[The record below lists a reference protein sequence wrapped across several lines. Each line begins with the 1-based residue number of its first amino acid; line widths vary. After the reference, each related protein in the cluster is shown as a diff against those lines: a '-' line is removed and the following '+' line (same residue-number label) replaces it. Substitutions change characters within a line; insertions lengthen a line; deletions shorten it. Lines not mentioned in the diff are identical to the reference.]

1 MYGNTLYVWYY
12 VVYHSVAKELFEAF
26 SFIFLC
32 VLFADISCP
41 SIESFENVMRL
52 SGMTVQALWDTESVF
67 MQLPH
72 IGPNVLKHFYT
83 KKVRLECPLKV
94 PDVK

>member
-1 MYGNTLYVWYY
+1 MCTD
-12 VVYHSVAKELFEAF
+12 VAY
-26 SFIFLC
+26 
-32 VLFADISCP
+32 P

-83 KKVRLECPLKV
+83 KKVSSEWPHAYNTYVC
-94 PDVK
+94 DVLSVVNQGCSVCLM

>member
-1 MYGNTLYVWYY
+1 MRVYVRNTLYIWCYI
-12 VVYHSVAKELFEAF
+12 VADELFEVF
-26 SFIFLC
+26 SFILLC
-32 VLFADISCP
+32 NVLFADISCP

-83 KKVRLECPLKV
+83 KKVRAECPLKV